1 MALKFSRLTRPAIRA
16 MELGQRINEHGI
28 IAAKQTN
35 GDIRYS
41 VNVMVDGQR
50 VHRVVG
56 RESEGV
62 TREQAERYIEKVRTE
77 AREGRLDLPK
87 GRKLH
92 RSVAEAAT
100 EYLNKLEESGGKDV
114 ANKRRHLNQHL
125 VPYFV
130 TTRLDKITDFELRK
144 YRKHKR
150 GLGMADASIN
160 RHMSTLL
167 HMLNRAASKDWGWI
181 RPESKPTIQRVKEA
195 RKKINILSNEQVDRL
210 INAAM
215 GDQDG
220 YVWLFVLFGLNTA
233 MRHSEILERRYDE
246 IDWDHCRIWINKAK
260 AGEREQP
267 ITPSLRDALM
277 RQREMEADQDGWIF
291 PSRNKVAR
299 TPHRVSLAKQFARV
313 VLRAGLIPAQCTP
326 HIMRHTAITR
336 LVKANV
342 DFATIKA
349 ISGHKTMAM
358 ILHYSHVHGAHVD
371 DAISVLDTGNSDAL
385 TQELHTVASGA
396 GFKRMRLVLKS
407 HQSK

>member
-1 MALKFSRLTRPAIRA
+1 MALRFQRLTRPAIRA
-16 MELGQRINEHGI
+16 MELGQRIAEHGI
-28 IAAKQTN
+28 SAEKQSN
-35 GDIRYS
+35 GDVRYS
-41 VNVMVDGQR
+41 INVMVDGQR
-50 VHRVVG
+50 IHRVVG

-100 EYLNKLEESGGKDV
+100 EYLSKLEESGGKDV
-114 ANKRRHLNQHL
+114 ANKRRHLDQHL
-125 VPYFV
+125 VPYFG

-144 YRKHKR
+144 YRKKKQAD
-150 GLGMADASIN
+150 GMADASVN

-181 RPESKPTIQRVKEA
+181 RPDSKPAIPRVKEA
-195 RKKINILSNEQVDRL
+195 RKKINILSDDQVDRL
-210 INAAM
+210 IQAAM
-215 GDQDG
+215 ADQDG
-220 YVWLFVLFGLNTA
+220 YVWLFVMFGMNTA
-233 MRHSEILERRYDE
+233 MRHSEILQRRYDE
-246 IDWDHCRIWINKAK
+246 VDWDHCRIWINKAK

-267 ITPSLRDALM
+267 ITPSLRDALS
-277 RQREMEADQDGWIF
+277 RQRDMEDDPDGWIF
-291 PSRNKVAR
+291 PSRTKAAGG
-299 TPHRVSLAKQFARV
+299 PHRVAMSKQFQRV
-313 VLRAGLIPAQCTP
+313 VLRAGLVPAQCTP

-358 ILHYSHVHGAHVD
+358 ILHYSHVHGVHVD
-371 DAISVLDTGNSDAL
+371 DAISVLDTGISGAIAP
-385 TQELHTVASGA
+385 ELHMARNTDRKANV
-396 GFKRMRLVLKS
+396 RLVRKTA
-407 HQSK
+407 

>member
-1 MALKFSRLTRPAIRA
+1 MALRFNRMTRPAVRA
-16 MELGQRINEHGI
+16 MEIGHRVNEHGI
-28 IAAKQTN
+28 TAEKQSN
-35 GDIRYS
+35 GDVRYS
-41 VNVMVDGQR
+41 VNIMVDGQR

-92 RSVAEAAT
+92 RSVAEAGV
-100 EYLNKLEESGGKDV
+100 EYLSKLEESGGKDI
-114 ANKRRHLNQHL
+114 ANKRRHLEQHL
-125 VPYFV
+125 VPYFG

-150 GLGMADASIN
+150 GEGMADASIN

-181 RPESKPTIQRVKEA
+181 RPESKPTIPRVKEA

-210 INAAM
+210 IAAAM

-220 YVWLFVLFGLNTA
+220 YVWLFVIFGLNTA
-233 MRHSEILERRYDE
+233 MRHSEILQRRYDE
-246 IDWDHCRIWINKAK
+246 VDWDHCRVWINKAK

-267 ITPSLRDALM
+267 ITPSLRNALK
-277 RQREMEADQDGWIF
+277 RQRDMEDDQEGWIF
-291 PSRNKVAR
+291 PSRTKNAHG
-299 TPHRVSLAKQFARV
+299 PHRVSLAKQFQRV

-342 DFATIKA
+342 DLATIKA

-358 ILHYSHVHGAHVD
+358 ILHYSHVYGVHVD
-371 DAISVLDTGNSDAL
+371 DAISVLDTGNSDAV
-385 TQELHTVASGA
+385 TRELHTQDETGGGRPVRIVQ
-396 GFKRMRLVLKS
+396 K
-407 HQSK
+407 H

>member
-1 MALKFSRLTRPAIRA
+1 MALRFQRLTRPAIRA
-16 MELGQRINEHGI
+16 LQAGERLQEHGI
-28 IAAKQTN
+28 TAERLPN
-35 GDIRYS
+35 GDARYI

-50 VHRVVG
+50 IHRVVG

-92 RSVAEAAT
+92 RSVAEAAS
-100 EYLNKLEESGGKDV
+100 EYLTKLEESGGKDV
-114 ANKRRHLNQHL
+114 ANKRRHLDQHL
-125 VPYFV
+125 VPYFG

-144 YRKHKR
+144 YRKKKL
-150 GLGMADASIN
+150 GNGMADASIN

-181 RPESKPTIQRVKEA
+181 KPESKPAVPKVKEA
-195 RKKINILSNEQVDRL
+195 RKRINILSDGQVDRL
-210 INAAM
+210 IHAAM
-215 GDQDG
+215 ADQDG
-220 YVWLFVLFGLNTA
+220 YVWLFVMFGMNTA
-233 MRHSEILERRYDE
+233 MRHSEILQRRYDE
-246 IDWDHCRIWINKAK
+246 VDWEHCRIWINKAK

-267 ITPSLRDALM
+267 ITPSLRDALS
-277 RQREMEADQDGWIF
+277 RQRDMEADPDGWIF
-291 PSRNKVAR
+291 PSRTKAAGG
-299 TPHRVSLAKQFARV
+299 PHRIAMSKQFHRV
-313 VLRAGLIPAQCTP
+313 VLRAGLMPAQCTP

-358 ILHYSHVHGAHVD
+358 ILHYSHVHGVHVD
-371 DAISVLDTGNSDAL
+371 DAISVLDTGISDAV
-385 TQELHTVASGA
+385 TPESHTTRKDDGKPMV
-396 GFKRMRLVLKS
+396 RLVRKTA
-407 HQSK
+407 

>member
-1 MALKFSRLTRPAIRA
+1 MALKFTRLTRPAIRA
-16 MELGQRINEHGI
+16 LEASQRIHEHGVT
-28 IAAKQTN
+28 AEKQAN
-35 GDIRYS
+35 GDVRYS

-92 RSVAEAAT
+92 RSVAEAAA
-100 EYLNKLEESGGKDV
+100 EYLSKLEESGGKDV
-114 ANKRRHLNQHL
+114 ANKRRHLDQHL
-125 VPYFV
+125 VPYFGAM
-130 TTRLDKITDFELRK
+130 RLDKITDFELRK
-144 YRKHKR
+144 YRKKKR
-150 GLGMADASIN
+150 DDGMADASIN

-181 RPESKPTIQRVKEA
+181 RPDAKPAIPRVKEA
-195 RKKINILSNEQVDRL
+195 RKKINILSDDQVDRL
-210 INAAM
+210 IQAAM
-215 GDQDG
+215 ADQDG
-220 YVWLFVLFGLNTA
+220 YVWLFVMFGMNTA
-233 MRHSEILERRYDE
+233 MRHSEILQRRYDE
-246 IDWDHCRIWINKAK
+246 VDWNHCRIWINKAK

-267 ITPSLRDALM
+267 ITPSLRDALS
-277 RQREMEADQDGWIF
+277 RQRDMEADPDGWIF
-291 PSRNKVAR
+291 PSRTKAAGG
-299 TPHRVSLAKQFARV
+299 PHRVAMSKQFRRV
-313 VLRAGLIPAQCTP
+313 VLRAGLMPAQCTP

-358 ILHYSHVHGAHVD
+358 ILHYSHVHGVHVD
-371 DAISVLDTGNSDAL
+371 DAISVLDTGNSGAVAP
-385 TQELHTVASGA
+385 ELHTTRKPDGTASVQ
-396 GFKRMRLVLKS
+396 LVRKTA
-407 HQSK
+407 